1 MSKIIIILLYN
12 VFNISYVQQAVN
24 EEVQVET
31 LKFGKD
37 SQVQVD
43 TLPTELLRK
52 DSFQYELQTAILNAT
67 TNLNELELAIQKS
80 DKNLSKNIATCQ
92 MSIDLIKHL
101 SVILKTQCGVSESDI
116 TIVRSED
123 LSTKYEELLVKFRS
137 QQQVGQSK

>member
-1 MSKIIIILLYN
+1 M
-12 VFNISYVQQAVN
+12 N

-37 SQVQVD
+37 SQIQVD

-52 DSFQYELQTAILNAT
+52 DSFQYELQTAIANTT

-116 TIVRSED
+116 TIVRSEE
-123 LSTKYEELLVKFRS
+123 LLTKYEELLVKFRS
-137 QQQVGQSK
+137 QQQVNQPK

>member
-1 MSKIIIILLYN
+1 LPLIKL
-12 VFNISYVQQAVN
+12 FRQQRSIN

-52 DSFQYELQTAILNAT
+52 DSFQYELQTAIANAT

-101 SVILKTQCGVSESDI
+101 SIILKTQCGVSESDI
-116 TIVRSED
+116 SIVRSEE
-123 LSTKYEELLVKFRS
+123 LLTKYEELLVKFRS
-137 QQQVGQSK
+137 QQQVDQPK

>member
-1 MSKIIIILLYN
+1 MG
-12 VFNISYVQQAVN
+12 VQRSVN

-37 SQVQVD
+37 SQVQVN

-52 DSFQYELQTAILNAT
+52 DSFQYELQTAISNAT
-67 TNLNELELAIQKS
+67 THLNELELAIQKS

-92 MSIDLIKHL
+92 MSVDLIKHL
-101 SVILKTQCGVSESDI
+101 SVILKTQCGVPESDV
-116 TIVRSED
+116 TIVKSEE
-123 LSTKYEELLVKFRS
+123 LLTNYEGLLVKFRS

>member
-1 MSKIIIILLYN
+1 M
-12 VFNISYVQQAVN
+12 VN

-52 DSFQYELQTAILNAT
+52 DSFQYELQTAISNAT
-67 TNLNELELAIQKS
+67 TNLNELELSIQNS
-80 DKNLSKNIATCQ
+80 NKNLSKNIATCQ

-101 SVILKTQCGVSESDI
+101 SFILKTQCGMSESDA
-116 TIVRSED
+116 TIVKSED
-123 LSTKYEELLVKFRS
+123 LQTKYEELLKKFRS
-137 QQQVGQSK
+137 QQQVGHSK

>member
-1 MSKIIIILLYN
+1 M
-12 VFNISYVQQAVN
+12 
-24 EEVQVET
+24 
-31 LKFGKD
+31 
-37 SQVQVD
+37 QVD

-52 DSFQYELQTAILNAT
+52 DSFLYELQTAIANAN

-116 TIVRSED
+116 TIVRSEE
-123 LSTKYEELLVKFRS
+123 LLTKYEELLVKFRS
-137 QQQVGQSK
+137 QQQVGQPK

>member
-1 MSKIIIILLYN
+1 MNNYILQFIYL
-12 VFNISYVQQAVN
+12 FAFCGTQRSVN

-52 DSFQYELQTAILNAT
+52 DSFLYELQTALANAT
-67 TNLNELELAIQKS
+67 TNLDELESAIQSS

-92 MSIDLIKHL
+92 MSVDLIKHL
-101 SVILKTQCGVSESDI
+101 SIILKTQCGVPESNI
-116 TIVRSED
+116 TLVKSED
-123 LSTKYEELLVKFRS
+123 LTIKYEELLKKFRS

>member
-1 MSKIIIILLYN
+1 MFYFGQRS
-12 VFNISYVQQAVN
+12 VN

-52 DSFQYELQTAILNAT
+52 DSFLYELQTAITNAN
-67 TNLNELELAIQKS
+67 TNLNDLELAIQKS
-80 DKNLSKNIATCQ
+80 DKNISKNIATCQ

-101 SVILKTQCGVSESDI
+101 NVILKTQCGVSESDI
-116 TIVRSED
+116 TITMS
-123 LSTKYEELLVKFRS
+123 EELLNKYEKLLVEFRS
-137 QQQVGQSK
+137 QQNISQFKCVQ

>member
-1 MSKIIIILLYN
+1 MPLIKL
-12 VFNISYVQQAVN
+12 FRQQRSIN

-52 DSFQYELQTAILNAT
+52 DSFQYELQTAIANAT

-116 TIVRSED
+116 SIVRSEE
-123 LSTKYEELLVKFRS
+123 LLTKYEELLVKFRS
-137 QQQVGQSK
+137 QQQVDQPK

>member
-1 MSKIIIILLYN
+1 
-12 VFNISYVQQAVN
+12 VN

-37 SQVQVD
+37 SQIQVD

-52 DSFQYELQTAILNAT
+52 DSFQYELQTAIANTT

-116 TIVRSED
+116 TIVRSEE
-123 LSTKYEELLVKFRS
+123 LLTKYEELLVKFRS
-137 QQQVGQSK
+137 QQQVNQPK

>member
-1 MSKIIIILLYN
+1 MSF
-12 VFNISYVQQAVN
+12 VQFFVQQRSVN

-52 DSFQYELQTAILNAT
+52 DSFQFELQTAIVNAT
-67 TNLNELELAIQKS
+67 SNLNELELAIQKS

-92 MSIDLIKHL
+92 MSVDLIKHL
-101 SVILKTQCGVSESDI
+101 SIILKTQCGVSESDI
-116 TIVRSED
+116 TIVRSEE
-123 LSTKYEELLVKFRS
+123 LLAKYEELLVRFRS
-137 QQQVGQSK
+137 QQQVGQPK